1 MSKFKVGE
9 RVAMY
14 NHNGKQIVKITC
26 NESNHDGV
34 IMVEVRPEICVAVHE
49 KQLRKL
55 KKRRVI
61 WIHTEA
67 LDAYLENSG
76 ERPSINNCGPT
87 LNTEYAKRFTKF
99 IEVKEK

>member
-1 MSKFKVGE
+1 MSKFQVNE
-9 RVAMY
+9 RVAMF

-55 KKRRVI
+55 KKRRVV
-61 WIHTEA
+61 WIKKSDMQGSQVPYTAGVHT
-67 LDAYLENSG
+67 D
-76 ERPSINNCGPT
+76 PINKS
-87 LNTEYAKRFTKF
+87 LFIKF
-99 IEVKEK
+99 IEAKEK